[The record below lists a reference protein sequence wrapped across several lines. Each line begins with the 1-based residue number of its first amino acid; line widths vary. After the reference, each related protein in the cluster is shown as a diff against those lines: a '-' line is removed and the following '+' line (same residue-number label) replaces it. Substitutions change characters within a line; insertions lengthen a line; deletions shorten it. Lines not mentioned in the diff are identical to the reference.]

1 MIAKI
6 AWRNIWFRPLQTT
19 LSLILL
25 TASVTIISVLI
36 LIQEQFERQFS
47 DTIDGVDMVIGAPG
61 SPLQLILSSVYHID
75 APNGNISLAEAEPWM
90 NHPFVKKAIPM
101 AFGDNY
107 RGYKILGT
115 THDYLDKY
123 KVELAEGRLYKAD
136 FEVVVGSEIAKQM
149 GMSIGYTFQG
159 AHGDSED
166 GHVHDDFDYEVVGIA
181 KPTKSV
187 ADYLIYT
194 TIESVWA
201 VHEEPHHHEEGV
213 EVHAHEH
220 DKEITAVL
228 IQFKNKMGIIS
239 WGRMISQNTKM
250 MAALPGVEINRLFS
264 LFGLG
269 IDVLR
274 YLSLGIMGISGISI
288 FITLYNN
295 LKDRKYEFA
304 LMRVSGAGRFQLL
317 WVVVL
322 ESLFL
327 CLVGL
332 LIGFALSRLGLWY
345 LSEFAADSYKLS
357 IDLTEVLWD
366 KEGML
371 VLITIFVGLL
381 AALLP
386 ALKAFRLNLSKTL
399 ADA

>member
-19 LSLILL
+19 LSLLLL

-36 LIQEQFERQFS
+36 LIQEQFERQFTN
-47 DTIDGVDMVIGAPG
+47 TIEGVDMVLGAPG

-75 APNGNISLAEAEPWM
+75 APTGNISLKEAEPWM
-90 NHPFVKKAIPM
+90 KHPFVKKAIPM

-115 THDYLDKY
+115 THDYLEKY
-123 KVELAEGRLYKAD
+123 NVELATGQWYRD
-136 FEVVVGSEIAKQM
+136 HFEVVVGSEIAKQLNLK
-149 GMSIGYTFQG
+149 IGDTFHG
-159 AHGDSED
+159 AHGDSEE
-166 GHVHDDFDYEVVGIA
+166 GHVHEEFDYKVVGIS
-181 KPTKSV
+181 KSTKSV
-187 ADYLIYT
+187 VDYLIFT

-201 VHEEPHHHEEGV
+201 VHENHDQEMHEDASNHEE
-213 EVHAHEH
+213 A

-228 IQFKNKMGIIS
+228 IQFKNKMGILS

-250 MAALPGVEINRLFS
+250 MAALPGIEINRLFS

-274 YLSLGIMGISGISI
+274 YLSLGIMGISGVSI
-288 FITLYNN
+288 FITLYYN

-304 LMRVSGAGRFQLL
+304 LMRISGARRLQLL
-317 WVVVL
+317 WVVLL
-322 ESLFL
+322 ESIFL
-327 CLVGL
+327 CVVGL
-332 LIGFALSRLGLWY
+332 LLGFLLSRLGLWY
-345 LSEFAADSYKLS
+345 LSVFAADSYRLS

-366 KEGML
+366 KEGL
-371 VLITIFVGLL
+371 LILITIFVGLF
-381 AALLP
+381 AAVLP
-386 ALKAFRLNLSKTL
+386 AIKAYRLNLSKTL